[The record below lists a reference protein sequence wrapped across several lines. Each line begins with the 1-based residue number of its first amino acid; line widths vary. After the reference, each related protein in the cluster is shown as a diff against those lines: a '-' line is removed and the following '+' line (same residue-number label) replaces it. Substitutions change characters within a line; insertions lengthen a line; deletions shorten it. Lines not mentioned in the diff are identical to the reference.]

1 MVLELVAIGVL
12 ASILVTKII
21 IDCQQYQIFEEY
33 N

>member
-21 IDCQQYQIFEEY
+21 IDCQQYQMLDY
-33 N
+33 D